1 MSTWRWPAPGAVS
14 HGTETGLLQAAG
26 IPSIIYGP
34 GRIAE
39 AHRPDESIGRA
50 DFAECCTMLR
60 RIIVQHN

>member
-1 MSTWRWPAPGAVS
+1 MS
-14 HGTETGLLQAAG
+14 HGTATGLFQAAG